1 MSSRC
6 LQKGRTEDRTEGE
19 RLAEARMLVSILQMR
34 FSESFTQEDP
44 LRIMALCDAEF
55 LNALIL
61 RAAAAEDYAEIQKLL
76 KS

>member
-19 RLAEARMLVSILQMR
+19 RLATARILILILQMR
-34 FSESFTQEDP
+34 FSESFTQEDQH
-44 LRIMALCDAEF
+44 RIMALCDAEL

-61 RAAAAEDYAEIQKLL
+61 RAAAAADYAEIQKLL
-76 KS
+76 K